1 MICKFHCILIS
12 EKPLPF
18 YNMWHVSDRNICIC
32 SYRQAIPI
40 SRKNRISIITIH
52 YDSEEFFSIFITS
65 VFLLTMI
72 SWLFLHK
79 MKKVQWVSIFKK
91 KIVIIFRTENI
102 EHIFYNLAKN
112 IEISLKKTK
121 RKSFKTKYQ
130 KRINN
135 KGRMELLILNEKY
148 IYIYNKV
155 NGVHLQL

>member
-91 KIVIIFRTENI
+91 KKSLSYFEQKTLNTYFTTWQKILKYHWKRLKESPLKLNIRKESIIKAEWNYLF
-102 EHIFYNLAKN
+102 
-112 IEISLKKTK
+112 
-121 RKSFKTKYQ
+121 
-130 KRINN
+130 
-135 KGRMELLILNEKY
+135 
-148 IYIYNKV
+148 
-155 NGVHLQL
+155 